1 VPLGLVDGVGLDVG
15 LADGLDVG
23 LADGD
28 ECGLVVV
35 LVLVL
40 VLARGDELSFP
51 DDPEDGL
58 PGEGEC
64 PADAEAPPALP
75 VAGVVPCLPPD
86 LAEPPPADL
95 PGVDPAGPD
104 AFGGEEFSACVVCV
118 WE

>member
-1 VPLGLVDGVGLDVG
+1 VLLGLVEGVGVGLG
-15 LADGLDVG
+15 DGLDVG

-28 ECGLVVV
+28 ACALG
-35 LVLVL
+35 L
-40 VLARGDELSFP
+40 VLARVLGDELSFP

-58 PGEGEC
+58 PGECEC
-64 PADAEAPPALP
+64 PAEAGAPPALP

-95 PGVDPAGPD
+95 PGVGPAPPD
-104 AFGGEEFSACVVCV
+104 VLGGEEFSACVVCV